1 MFSQRLKALRRE
13 KKITQEQLA
22 KKVGVERSSIGKY
35 EGSGNIMPSHEVL
48 SALADFFDVSVDYL
62 IGRTNEVSNVTPIY
76 TFNKTENKS
85 LSKGIKIPVLG
96 RVVAGVPVEAVEE
109 ILDFEEITPEMA
121 AQGEHFAL
129 RIQGDSMEPRMIA
142 GDVVIVRKQSD
153 VDNGDTAVV
162 LVNGNEATIKKI
174 KKSEDGIMLI
184 PTNPNYEVM
193 FYGIEQIK
201 TLPVSI
207 IGKVVELRCKY

>member
-1 MFSQRLKALRRE
+1 MFRLRDVRKQNKMTQQQLADMLG
-13 KKITQEQLA
+13 ITQATLSGWETEKFEIDNASLSKCA
-22 KKVGVERSSIGKY
+22 DIFGVSI
-35 EGSGNIMPSHEVL
+35 
-48 SALADFFDVSVDYL
+48 DYL
-62 IGRTNEVSNVTPIY
+62 FGRTNEVSPTY
-76 TFNKTENKS
+76 FFNEEENNS
-85 LSKGIKIPVLG
+85 PSKGIKIPVLG
-96 RVVAGVPVEAVEE
+96 RVVAGIPVEAVEE
-109 ILDFEEITPEMA
+109 ILEYEEITPEMA

-129 RIQGDSMEPRMIA
+129 QIKGDSMEPRMLS

-153 VDNGDTAVV
+153 VNTGDTAVV

-174 KKSEDGIMLI
+174 KKSDDGIMLI

-193 FYGIEQIK
+193 FYSKEQIK

>member
-1 MFSQRLKALRRE
+1 MNKIKQLRKEKGFSQAKLAQKLNVHQTAVSQWELNRTVPDIDTLK
-13 KKITQEQLA
+13 
-22 KKVGVERSSIGKY
+22 
-35 EGSGNIMPSHEVL
+35 NL
-48 SALADFFDVSVDYL
+48 SDLFGVSVDYL
-62 IGRTNEVSNVTPIY
+62 LGRTNEVSNVTPIY

-85 LSKGIKIPVLG
+85 PSKGIKIPVLG
-96 RVVAGVPVEAVEE
+96 RVIAGIPVEAVEE
-109 ILDFEEITPEMA
+109 ILEFEEITPEMA

-129 RIQGDSMEPRMIA
+129 QIKGDSMEPRMLS

-153 VDNGDTAVV
+153 ADTGDTAVV

-174 KKSEDGIMLI
+174 KKSDDGIMLI

-193 FYGIEQIK
+193 FYSTEQIK